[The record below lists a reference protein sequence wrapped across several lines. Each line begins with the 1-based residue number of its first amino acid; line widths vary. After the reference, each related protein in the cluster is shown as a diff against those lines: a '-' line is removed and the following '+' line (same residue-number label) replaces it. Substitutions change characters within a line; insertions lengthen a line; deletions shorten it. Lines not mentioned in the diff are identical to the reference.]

1 MSSKF
6 QGRRLF
12 NATLL
17 CGGVKNIA
25 LGQLDLASGKPSGVS
40 HAVRAESVDVHSST
54 GTISF
59 RVNSGG
65 AADIYRVWMGDVCV
79 FSMGILFKVPT
90 INKTTTILDFHT
102 QAGVGL
108 LQDLQVKVMTISWRL
123 VLVRASLQLT
133 KFISGIAM
141 LDLMVQ
147 CTKTRMSM
155 RLMEMGIPQKLSG
168 I

>member
-6 QGRRLF
+6 QGRSLY

-17 CGGVKNIA
+17 LWRCQKYCIRK
-25 LGQLDLASGKPSGVS
+25 LDLDLGKHPDAFRMQSE
-40 HAVRAESVDVHSST
+40 RNLDVHSST

-79 FSMGILFKVPT
+79 FSMGNLFKVDQKQNYDDPG
-90 INKTTTILDFHT
+90 FSY
-102 QAGVGL
+102 AGGGWATSGSASEGDDDV
-108 LQDLQVKVMTISWRL
+108 VE

-155 RLMEMGIPQKLSG
+155 ILMEMGIPQKL
-168 I
+168 IWI